1 MVTLYTL
8 SAEEFPV
15 LASIS
20 DGVVPDPKSS
30 RAILANDENGI
41 AGRVFLMSPTHV
53 EGPWVR
59 GDLRGSTLL
68 ARLMFRAEQEAKD
81 CGISKLFVYAANEEL
96 ADYAKRL
103 GYQKEPYT
111 VWTKELT

>member
-8 SAEEFPV
+8 SAEEFPM

-59 GDLRGSTLL
+59 GDLRGSTLA

-81 CGISKLFVYAANEEL
+81 CGITRLFAYAASDEL
-96 ADYAKRL
+96 ADYLSRL
-103 GYQKEPYT
+103 GYKKEPYT
-111 VWTKELT
+111 VWSKGL